1 MKEIDDT
8 PLPENESECPDCA
21 ALLLVLAELV
31 EEASKWPTISQGQK
45 ALALRVAN
53 LETRKNW
60 QGHQDENNDP
70 EWYA

>member
-1 MKEIDDT
+1 MKEIADT

-21 ALLLVLAELV
+21 ALRLVLAELV

-53 LETRKNW
+53 LETQRTANESN
-60 QGHQDENNDP
+60 QDDP
-70 EWYA
+70 EGY